1 MQPAKTKMAGR
12 TKAALWLMIG
22 PTALIITVFILY
34 AILNWLSGA
43 APTTPVDDGS
53 LFATPSAGVVIANV
67 ILFIAG
73 AVTVI
78 TWLPG
83 MIIGI
88 VLLTTKK

>member
-1 MQPAKTKMAGR
+1 MQPTKTKMAGR

-34 AILNWLSGA
+34 AILNWLFGA
-43 APTTPVDDGS
+43 AATTSTDGS
-53 LFATPSAGVVIANV
+53 LFGTTSPGVVIAN
-67 ILFIAG
+67 IMLFIAG
-73 AVTVI
+73 TITVI

-88 VLLTTKK
+88 VLLATKK